1 MAWDTDATKRK
12 LLDAGS
18 RQFAASGFAGARIE
32 AIGAD
37 AGVNK
42 ERIYRYFGDK
52 RSFFAAVLT
61 YELTGLLEGVTIS
74 GTGPEAIGDFTDQL
88 LDRCETYPELSRLLI
103 WESLELD
110 EAVAVDIRHP
120 ICTSKATGFMS
131 AMPALDQASAEQL
144 LASIVTLAV
153 GWCELGNLS
162 AAITGAPT
170 SWDDRRVIIRSH
182 AVALATGLNTSPG
195 VPAE

>member
-1 MAWDTDATKRK
+1 MAWDTDATRRK

-52 RSFFAAVLT
+52 RAFFAAVLT
-61 YELTGLLEGVTIS
+61 HELTGLLEGITVS
-74 GTGPEAIGDFTDQL
+74 GTGPEAVGNFTDQL
-88 LDRCETYPELSRLLI
+88 LDRCETRPELSRLLI

-110 EAVAVDIRHP
+110 EAIAIDIRHP
-120 ICTSKATGFMS
+120 ICASKAAGFAS
-131 AMPALDQASAEQL
+131 ALPALDQAGAEQL
-144 LASIVTLAV
+144 LVSVVALAV
-153 GWCELGNLS
+153 GWCELGHLS
-162 AAITGAPT
+162 AAITGTPI
-170 SWDDRRVIIRSH
+170 SWESRRATIRSH
-182 AVALATGLNTSPG
+182 AVALATGLDGSSSTPS
-195 VPAE
+195 V